1 MLCDVWYDVIYPVGG
16 DFGLFHAGNG
26 GSNPAKL
33 DDLCDFFESRRAV
46 SGNLCYVV
54 LLCMGWLLDG
64 LWPIVD
70 LLCVLPGEKKKKGKQ
85 NIGKRLSVGLEYCS
99 QYYGLC

>member
-26 GSNPAKL
+26 SSNPAKL

-54 LLCMGWLLDG
+54 LLCTGWLLDG
-64 LWPIVD
+64 L
-70 LLCVLPGEKKKKGKQ
+70 
-85 NIGKRLSVGLEYCS
+85 
-99 QYYGLC
+99 

>member
-1 MLCDVWYDVIYPVGG
+1 MSGTTFFYPVGG
-16 DFGLFHAGNG
+16 DFGLFYTGNG

-54 LLCMGWLLDG
+54 LLCAGWLLDG
-64 LWPIVD
+64 L
-70 LLCVLPGEKKKKGKQ
+70 
-85 NIGKRLSVGLEYCS
+85 
-99 QYYGLC
+99 

>member
-1 MLCDVWYDVIYPVGG
+1 MFY
-16 DFGLFHAGNG
+16 AGNG

-54 LLCMGWLLDG
+54 FLCAGWILDG
-64 LWPIVD
+64 L
-70 LLCVLPGEKKKKGKQ
+70 
-85 NIGKRLSVGLEYCS
+85 
-99 QYYGLC
+99 

>member
-1 MLCDVWYDVIYPVGG
+1 MYGMDVIYPVGG

-46 SGNLCYVV
+46 SGNLCYVCFA
-54 LLCMGWLLDG
+54 L
-64 LWPIVD
+64 
-70 LLCVLPGEKKKKGKQ
+70 
-85 NIGKRLSVGLEYCS
+85 
-99 QYYGLC
+99 YGLATGWTLTHC

>member
-54 LLCMGWLLDG
+54 LLCVGWLLDG
-64 LWPIVD
+64 L
-70 LLCVLPGEKKKKGKQ
+70 
-85 NIGKRLSVGLEYCS
+85 
-99 QYYGLC
+99 

>member
-1 MLCDVWYDVIYPVGG
+1 MLCDVWYDIFYPVGG
-16 DFGLFHAGNG
+16 DFGLFYAGNG

-54 LLCMGWLLDG
+54 LLCAGWLLDG

-70 LLCVLPGEKKKKGKQ
+70 LLRILPGEEKKRKQ
-85 NIGKRLSVGLEYCS
+85 NIGKRLSVGLEHCVK
-99 QYYGLC
+99 YYGLC

>member
-1 MLCDVWYDVIYPVGG
+1 MLCDVWYDVFDPVGG

-54 LLCMGWLLDG
+54 LLCAGCLLDG
-64 LWPIVD
+64 L
-70 LLCVLPGEKKKKGKQ
+70 
-85 NIGKRLSVGLEYCS
+85 
-99 QYYGLC
+99 

>member
-16 DFGLFHAGNG
+16 DFGLFHARNG

-46 SGNLCYVV
+46 SGKPV
-54 LLCMGWLLDG
+54 LHCFALHGLATGWTLT
-64 LWPIVD
+64 
-70 LLCVLPGEKKKKGKQ
+70 
-85 NIGKRLSVGLEYCS
+85 NF
-99 QYYGLC
+99 